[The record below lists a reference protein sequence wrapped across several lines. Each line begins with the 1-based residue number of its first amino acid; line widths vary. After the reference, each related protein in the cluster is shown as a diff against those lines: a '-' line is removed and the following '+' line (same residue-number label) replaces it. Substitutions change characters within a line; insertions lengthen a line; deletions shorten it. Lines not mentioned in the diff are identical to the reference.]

1 MTISVGE
8 LFDTAELLPAGV
20 VQWGK
25 QVELDRPGVYIVAST
40 PALGDRVGRL
50 GTYQP
55 DPSAFDT
62 LRSRCPSVA
71 VDGAPAT
78 NDKMAERIGA
88 FWIPESAVL
97 YIGLAGTS
105 VRKRVNQYYRT
116 PIGHRSPH
124 AGGWWLKTLADLDAL
139 YVHYAAAESPK
150 SAEARL
156 LNTFA
161 ATIQPPARRVLHDPE
176 RIAPFANIEVQ
187 AGIRKRHGMTGY
199 KNERANAATSP
210 IPAAGAAF
218 SPAPDSNRAP
228 ARPAS
233 AGRPAGS
240 GSGTRIESQIITDK
254 DRASSN
260 LRIPARSKFALPRAD
275 GYLEVSYQDRIF
287 TARWRVNGS
296 RSGTIGLGTTIM
308 SSIEAPND
316 TIWMRVDGIRVFI
329 ED

>member
-55 DPSAFDT
+55 DPRAFDT

-105 VRKRVNQYYRT
+105 VRKRVNQYYSTR
-116 PIGHRSPH
+116 IGHRSPH

-199 KNERANAATSP
+199 KNERANATTSP
-210 IPAAGAAF
+210 ISATRVGS

-228 ARPAS
+228 GTPMPEGR
-233 AGRPAGS
+233 AGPGT
-240 GSGTRIESQIITDK
+240 GTRIESQVITDK
-254 DRASSN
+254 DRAGSN
-260 LRIPARSKFALPRAD
+260 LRIPARSKSALPAAD
-275 GYLEVSYQDRIF
+275 GYLEVSYQDRIVK
-287 TARWRVNGS
+287 ARWRVNGS
-296 RSGTIGLGTTIM
+296 RSGTIGLGRKIM
-308 SSIEAPND
+308 SSIEAPGCSV
-316 TIWMRVDGIRVFI
+316 WMWVKGTSIVI